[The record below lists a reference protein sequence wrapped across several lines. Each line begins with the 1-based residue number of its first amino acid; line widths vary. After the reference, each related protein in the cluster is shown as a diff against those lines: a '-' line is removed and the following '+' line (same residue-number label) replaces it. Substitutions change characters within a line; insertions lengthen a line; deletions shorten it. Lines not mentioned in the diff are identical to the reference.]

1 MVELR
6 QVDERIE
13 SIPVYRDGDRL
24 WEEDFPVI
32 VYSDGE
38 TAMTVETTE
47 KWEARHRHYLELAEK
62 GELPEYTA
70 LEEGGDP
77 ANVSAVRSL
86 VVYREGDRVWCDD
99 FDIIVTPDGEER
111 IPGRVTRELERRR
124 EEYRELSRLGLL
136 PEPDATPAPA
146 SHDAAGG

>member
-1 MVELR
+1 MPEHRKELLT
-6 QVDERIE
+6 
-13 SIPVYRDGDRL
+13 VYRDGDRL
-24 WEEDFPVI
+24 WEEEFPVI
-32 VYSDGE
+32 EEDDGE
-38 TAMTVETTE
+38 VVLTLETTRR
-47 KWEARHRHYLELAEK
+47 WEARHQHYLELAER

-86 VVYREGDRVWCDD
+86 VVYREGDRVWRDE

-111 IPGRVTRELERRR
+111 IPPRVTRELEERR
-124 EEYRELSRLGLL
+124 EAYRELSRLGLL
-136 PEPDATPAPA
+136 PEPDATPASA